1 MNIGAS
7 RREADIRYQPDE
19 RPPLPL
25 SFGLAL
31 QSGAIMV
38 AGIILTPVIVIRA
51 AGLGEPY
58 LSWAVFAALGV
69 SGLSTILQATRLGRF
84 GAGHIL
90 LMGTSGAFIAVCT
103 ASLVQ
108 GGPALLATLVVVSSL
123 FQFLL
128 ASRLSWLRRV
138 ITPPVAGTVVMLIAV
153 TVMPIVFSTLADVP
167 EGTSAMG
174 APSAFVVTLLVIVA
188 FALRGGGALRLWA
201 PLFGVIAGSAVAAFF
216 GFYDFERVR
225 AAEWVGIPVGGWPGL
240 DLGFG
245 PEFWALLPAFI
256 FVTFVG
262 AIETVGDSI
271 AIQRVS
277 WRKQRAPDFRVVQ
290 GAVAADGA
298 GNLLS
303 GIAGTVPNTTYSSS
317 VAIAELTG
325 VAARR
330 IGALVGLLFLVVT
343 FFPKFAAFFLAIPN
357 PVISAYLLALLA
369 LLFVLGMRMVVQD
382 GMDIGKATIV
392 GVSFWVGTGFQ
403 EGAIFGAQ
411 LGEWWGALLG
421 NGMTAGA
428 LTAILLTLFVEWTGA
443 RRRRFTAALD
453 DSTGPLLDDFLA
465 GLARRHGWNQ
475 RSAARL
481 RAVGE
486 EALLSLLEE
495 GGEEE
500 AGDRRLRLTARADR
514 RSAELEFVG
523 ATGDR
528 NLEDRLA
535 LLPDVVDAS
544 TGGEI
549 SLRLL
554 RHYTSSV
561 RHQKYHG
568 VDIVTVHVDAS
579 RD

>member
-1 MNIGAS
+1 
-7 RREADIRYQPDE
+7 
-19 RPPLPL
+19 
-25 SFGLAL
+25 
-31 QSGAIMV
+31 
-38 AGIILTPVIVIRA
+38 
-51 AGLGEPY
+51 
-58 LSWAVFAALGV
+58 
-69 SGLSTILQATRLGRF
+69 
-84 GAGHIL
+84 
-90 LMGTSGAFIAVCT
+90 
-103 ASLVQ
+103 
-108 GGPALLATLVVVSSL
+108 
-123 FQFLL
+123 
-128 ASRLSWLRRV
+128 
-138 ITPPVAGTVVMLIAV
+138 MLIAV

-465 GLARRHGWNQ
+465 GLARRHGWKPAF
-475 RSAARL
+475 RRPAPRRRGRGAALAPRRGRRGGGGGPAPAADRPRRPAFGGTGVRRRRRRPEPRGPAGAPAGCGGCL
-481 RAVGE
+481 HRRRDFTAPPPPLHEFRAPPEVPR
-486 EALLSLLEE
+486 
-495 GGEEE
+495 GGHR
-500 AGDRRLRLTARADR
+500 DRPCRRL
-514 RSAELEFVG
+514 
-523 ATGDR
+523 
-528 NLEDRLA
+528 
-535 LLPDVVDAS
+535 P
-544 TGGEI
+544 
-549 SLRLL
+549 
-554 RHYTSSV
+554 
-561 RHQKYHG
+561 
-568 VDIVTVHVDAS
+568 
-579 RD
+579 